1 MDNAQY
7 GMSSNFER
15 RGARSQPQVTFNIAV
30 LSDFSAG
37 SGARHHDAPVYV
49 TKDNLNTTLDY
60 FGATLHLDVENFLH
74 REQAP
79 LQIAI
84 RVTDLSDLSPA
95 GVVAHVP
102 ELTAI
107 FLFKERVQSL
117 LRQEISSAEFT
128 AGLPAYESCAALIP
142 ALRRCRAALTPA
154 RNTPT
159 AVSNPRGNNE
169 VDRILDLVATP
180 GQPMAPVTQGIEAV
194 LHSISSPRK
203 ANALPVE
210 ITQVLNE
217 LTALLN
223 QQITAV
229 LHHPRFQRLE
239 ATWRGVKLLLAHAAG
254 QDVKVELIDTSRD
267 QLTEAFQARVSDV
280 NNLAKDATQLGL
292 VLVDFEFDSSS
303 HDVNVLHALGQAA
316 QAAQTPT
323 VFSVRADFFGTAPDH
338 NHSLPYIGTVLSQPR
353 YSAWNALR
361 SKECA
366 RWLCGAYNALLLR
379 APYSCE
385 NTRGLGYTEH
395 VAERDNN
402 LWGNPGWALA
412 WLIARSMTNT
422 HWPTQITGMQHGQIT
437 GLDVLAYRNRN
448 GEVAIPLHALLSI
461 ENTDDLAKFGFA
473 ALTCQPNRDAVYL
486 LNAPTLRMP
495 ESNAGRTAQ
504 DLTSLPYQLLAS
516 RVTALLGVQHDF
528 LMDSGNSN
536 QIAINARNVLD
547 NILADTGPGAHA
559 EVRIHADR
567 EHPERHQV
575 DLELYTGSDILNGA
589 SLRLSVVV

>member
-7 GMSSNFER
+7 GMGSNFEQ
-15 RGARSQPQVTFNIAV
+15 RSTRSRPQMAFNIAV

-37 SGARHHDAPVYV
+37 SGARHQDTPVIV
-49 TKDNLNTTLDY
+49 TKDNLNAIRDR
-60 FGATLHLDVENFLH
+60 FGATLYLDVENFLH

-79 LQIAI
+79 LQVAI

-128 AGLPAYESCAALIP
+128 AGLSAYESCSALIP
-142 ALRRCRAALTPA
+142 ALRRCRAALYTPA
-154 RNTPT
+154 
-159 AVSNPRGNNE
+159 AVPKPRGSNE

-180 GQPMAPVTQGIEAV
+180 GQPTAPVTQSIEAV

-203 ANALPVE
+203 TNALPVE

-217 LTALLN
+217 LTALLD

-229 LHHPRFQRLE
+229 LHHPLFQRLE
-239 ATWRGVKLLLAHAAG
+239 ATWRGIKLLLSYAAG
-254 QDVKVELIDTSRD
+254 QDVKIELIDTSRD
-267 QLTEAFQARVSDV
+267 QLTEIFQARVSDV
-280 NNLAKDATQLGL
+280 NNLAAEATQLGL

-323 VFSVRADFFGTAPDH
+323 VFSVRADFFGTAPDQ
-338 NHSLPYIGTVLSQPR
+338 NHSLPYIGTLLSQPR

-366 RWLCGAYNALLLR
+366 RWLCGTYNALLLR
-379 APYSCE
+379 APYSCD
-385 NTRGLGYTEH
+385 NARGLGYTEH
-395 VAERDNN
+395 VVERDNN

-412 WLIARSMTNT
+412 WLIARSMTST
-422 HWPTQITGMQHGQIT
+422 HWPTQIAGMQHGQIT

-448 GEVAIPLHALLSI
+448 GEVAIPLHALLSM
-461 ENTDDLAKFGFA
+461 ENTDDLAQFGFA
-473 ALTCQPNRDAVYL
+473 ALTCQPNRDVVYL
-486 LNAPTLRMP
+486 LNAPTLRTP
-495 ESNAGRTAQ
+495 ENNSGHTAQ

-516 RVTALLGVQHDF
+516 RVTALLGAQHDF
-528 LMDSGNSN
+528 LMGGGNGE
-536 QIAINARNVLD
+536 QIAINAQKVLD

-559 EVRIHADR
+559 AVHILADH

-575 DLELYTGSDILNGA
+575 DLELYTGRDILNGA
-589 SLRLSVVV
+589 SLRLTVMV